1 MSLLVQAAS
10 SCFAV
15 PLAVRIH
22 EGLVWSNR
30 DRRTLL
36 DKMLALLG
44 IAGVEQPFY
53 FVADAYYAAQK
64 IVAGLL
70 AQNNHLVTRM
80 KSNAVAYTVYQ
91 QRGPRQRGRPRLY
104 GRKLKL
110 GSLLQAS
117 RHFHQAPSPVYG
129 ETKVVIQYRV
139 RDLLWRPAG
148 RLVRFVAVI
157 HPTRGACLLMCTD
170 TSLDAIDI
178 IRLYGLRFKIEHSFK
193 QAVRQIGSFTYHF
206 WMADMKPLRRNN
218 GNQHLHR
225 SSLDYR
231 NTVKRKLHAYHVFIQ
246 AAEYMSGVSR
256 EEQHRVAAADIGFI
270 GQNVYL
276 YCASEGLACVFR
288 ASLDAERLARYL
300 GVGRNAVHHV
310 LADGGVSEG
319 VVVDLA
325 PLPVPPQTR
334 AEQRNRQRWWLIG
347 TALLLLSVVAS
358 AAWWAAHR
366 ETPIHYTTA
375 PATRG
380 AVTRTVTATGTVNP
394 VLTIIVGSY
403 VSGVIRQLL
412 CDYNTQV
419 KRGQV
424 CAKIDPRPYQAALDQ
439 YSGQLARDRAILD
452 KDRSDLVRYQTLTA
466 HNFIARQQA
475 EDKPM
480 SCSRTRGP

>member
-1 MSLLVQAAS
+1 MGHSLQAVSLLVQAAS

-44 IAGVEQPFY
+44 IAGIEQPFY

-170 TSLDAIDI
+170 TSLDALDI

-246 AAEYMSGVSR
+246 AGIICQGLLQYLA
-256 EEQHRVAAADIGFI
+256 VAYPKLVWNSFGSWLRTIRPGI
-270 GQNVYL
+270 PP
-276 YCASEGLACVFR
+276 SELVVATTLRHSFPEFLLNGPQTSIFTKFVTQRQDTNQMPAF
-288 ASLDAERLARYL
+288 RLA
-300 GVGRNAVHHV
+300 A
-310 LADGGVSEG
+310 
-319 VVVDLA
+319 
-325 PLPVPPQTR
+325 
-334 AEQRNRQRWWLIG
+334 
-347 TALLLLSVVAS
+347 
-358 AAWWAAHR
+358 
-366 ETPIHYTTA
+366 
-375 PATRG
+375 
-380 AVTRTVTATGTVNP
+380 
-394 VLTIIVGSY
+394 
-403 VSGVIRQLL
+403 
-412 CDYNTQV
+412 
-419 KRGQV
+419 
-424 CAKIDPRPYQAALDQ
+424 
-439 YSGQLARDRAILD
+439 
-452 KDRSDLVRYQTLTA
+452 
-466 HNFIARQQA
+466 
-475 EDKPM
+475 
-480 SCSRTRGP
+480 